1 MFEKDVNLCHHG
13 GDVHTSGGGVKRNLR
28 LHSLGS
34 DLFSYFPC
42 NGVINFAHW
51 ELSVSLAS
59 HDNRSDLVS

>member
-1 MFEKDVNLCHHG
+1 MFEKDVNLRHHG
-13 GDVHTSGGGVKRNLR
+13 GDVDTSGGWVEGNLG

-42 NGVINFAHW
+42 DGVIDFTHR